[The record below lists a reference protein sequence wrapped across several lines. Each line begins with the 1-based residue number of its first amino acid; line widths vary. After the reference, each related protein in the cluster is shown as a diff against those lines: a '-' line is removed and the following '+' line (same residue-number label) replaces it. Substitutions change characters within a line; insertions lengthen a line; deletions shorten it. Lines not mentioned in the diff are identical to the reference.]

1 MARYSRAMQQDLAA
15 RRLVIDAV
23 QAAPRPGEGALR
35 LAATGADGR
44 RYLVDLQGVP
54 GSDGAASDGPR
65 GAVPVAPVFRAG
77 DVLGELPPGVRA
89 FVHEDLSRR
98 ALELIPPAR
107 VPWRQRLLWATAFAL
122 LRTRV
127 GRDWLARRFSG

>member
-1 MARYSRAMQQDLAA
+1 MQQDIAA

-23 QAAPRPGEGALR
+23 QALPRPGSGVQR
-35 LAATGADGR
+35 MAATGADGR
-44 RYLVDLQGVP
+44 RYLIDLQGAP
-54 GSDGAASDGPR
+54 ANDGAGP
-65 GAVPVAPVFRAG
+65 ATPVAPVFRAG
-77 DVLGELPPGVRA
+77 DTLGGLPPGMRA

-107 VPWRQRLLWATAFAL
+107 VPWRQRLLWGTAFTL

-127 GRDWLARRFSG
+127 GRDWLARRYRD

>member
-1 MARYSRAMQQDLAA
+1 VARYSRPMQQDLAA

-23 QAAPRPGEGALR
+23 QAAPRPGHGVQR

-44 RYLVDLQGVP
+44 RYLVDLHGVP
-54 GSDGAASDGPR
+54 GTDGA
-65 GAVPVAPVFRAG
+65 VAAAPGSPVFRAG
-77 DVLGELPPGVRA
+77 DVLGDLPPGVRA

-98 ALELIPPAR
+98 ALELIPPAP
-107 VPWRQRLLWATAFAL
+107 VPWKQRLLWSTAFAL

-127 GRDWLARRFSG
+127 GRDWLARRHRG